1 MKVKN
6 LLSQKS
12 HSDFNV
18 TESYDA
24 SSSPLTAL
32 DYSYIFNTVAYN
44 CEQVPTSCSL
54 YESDCTATFSGS
66 STEVYM
72 ESTHPFNVKY
82 FKNNQQGFSYDT
94 CIKCWY
100 DISTPGGT
108 LL

>member
-1 MKVKN
+1 M
-6 LLSQKS
+6 SQKTS

-18 TESYDA
+18 TEIYDA

-32 DYSYIFNTVAYN
+32 DYSHIFKKTSTAN
-44 CEQVPTSCSL
+44 CGQIPTSCSL
-54 YESDCTATFSGS
+54 YESDCAATFSGLS
-66 STEVYM
+66 SEVYM

>member
-1 MKVKN
+1 M
-6 LLSQKS
+6 SQKIS

-24 SSSPLTAL
+24 ASSPLTVL
-32 DYSYIFNTVAYN
+32 DYSHIFNTAATSGYN
-44 CEQVPTSCSL
+44 QIPTSCSL

-66 STEVYM
+66 SSEVYM
-72 ESTHPFNVKY
+72 ETVHPFNVKY
-82 FKNNQQGFSYDT
+82 FKNNQQGFTYNT